1 MNQNS
6 VTGEYTCMVLKA
18 LKNDDVKAAES
29 DEWGFYGPLYQGD
42 KLFLSSL
49 IFFSLSS
56 EGTGRRLEEDLLS

>member
-1 MNQNS
+1 
-6 VTGEYTCMVLKA
+6 MVLKA

-49 IFFSLSS
+49 IFFSLSL